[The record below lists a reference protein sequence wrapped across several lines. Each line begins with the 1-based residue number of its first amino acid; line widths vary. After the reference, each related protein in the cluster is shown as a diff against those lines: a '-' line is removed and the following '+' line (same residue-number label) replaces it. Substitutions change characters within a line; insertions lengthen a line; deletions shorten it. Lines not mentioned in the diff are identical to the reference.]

1 MTFSVLQLIDDVIL
15 CVYPV
20 SWEVTDVAEVG
31 VNGQT
36 GRCLPVDVLH
46 LLQPAVFLCVALV
59 GFLEIFGRVALQSF
73 FLRLGPCL
81 RLAMGGAGKT
91 FFRSGLSVIIVL

>member
-15 CVYPV
+15 CVYLV

-36 GRCLPVDVLH
+36 RHCLPVDVLH
-46 LLQPAVFLCVALV
+46 LLQPAVFLW
-59 GFLEIFGRVALQSF
+59 
-73 FLRLGPCL
+73 
-81 RLAMGGAGKT
+81 
-91 FFRSGLSVIIVL
+91 